1 MNLINLKKMDK
12 LVKEQLNKFF
22 IRNYS
27 KYYNSSPQLKEA
39 GDDYFY
45 TINKDCNII
54 CLIPISLLGTEI

>member
-1 MNLINLKKMDK
+1 MDK

-27 KYYNSSPQLKEA
+27 KYYTSSPQLKEV

-45 TINKDCNII
+45 TVNEDCNII